1 MRKREAYLGHLARVP
16 MFSACPKREL
26 QLLARAAEELH
37 VDAGTEIIREGDKAH
52 EFFVI
57 VEGKAKVVHNGVEV
71 ATLGPGS
78 YFGEL
83 ALLDRT
89 TRDATVTAIEPM
101 EVIVLGQREFTG
113 VLAAAPSMAHK
124 LMVGMARRLH
134 ELDSKV

>member
-1 MRKREAYLGHLARVP
+1 MRKRETYLEHLATVP

-26 QLLARAAEELH
+26 QLLARAAEEIRIEP
-37 VDAGTEIIREGDKAH
+37 GTEIIREGDRGH

-57 VEGKAKVVHNGVEV
+57 AEGKAKVTHNGAEV

-78 YFGEL
+78 FFGEL

-89 TRDATVTAIEPM
+89 TRDATVTALTPM
-101 EVIVLGQREFTG
+101 EVIILGQREFSA
-113 VLAAAPSMAHK
+113 VLAQAPSMANK

-134 ELDSKV
+134 ELDSKA